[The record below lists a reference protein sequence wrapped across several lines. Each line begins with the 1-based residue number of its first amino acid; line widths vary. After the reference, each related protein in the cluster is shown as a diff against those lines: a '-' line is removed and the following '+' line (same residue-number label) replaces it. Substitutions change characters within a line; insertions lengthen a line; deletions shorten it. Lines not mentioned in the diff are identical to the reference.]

1 MDWRT
6 FLGTFVLVF
15 LAELGDKT
23 QLTTVLLA
31 ASSDDRLWVLLG
43 AVVALCAA
51 ALLGVTVG
59 SVLGRV
65 LPVQAVRTAAG
76 LSFVVLGLL
85 LLLGRE

>member
-31 ASSDDRLWVLLG
+31 ARSDDRLWVLLG

-59 SVLGRV
+59 SVIGRV
-65 LPVQAVRTAAG
+65 LPVQTLRTAAG